1 MWNWTFE
8 ASAEGLA
15 NSSDVWKVW
24 ANVSGWPNWD
34 DELEWSNIEGPF
46 SVGTEGTLKPKDW
59 SPLKFKI
66 TEVVE
71 GREFKDVTIMPFG
84 TTLEFHHH
92 TENLDSSRCR
102 ITHRV
107 NCKGPLAPILRFTLR
122 RKLKTKM
129 PRALKALIIK
139 AGEDDE

>member
-15 NSSDVWKVW
+15 RSSNVWKAW
-24 ANVSGWPNWD
+24 TDVSGWPSWD
-34 DELEWSNIEGPF
+34 EELDWSSIDGLF
-46 SVGTEGTLKPKDW
+46 SAGTEGKLKPKDW

-71 GREFKDVTIMPFG
+71 GREFKDVTIMPLG
-84 TTLEFHHH
+84 TTLEFHHFA
-92 TENLDSSRCR
+92 ENLDNNKCR

-107 NCKGPLAPILRFTLR
+107 SCKGSLAPILRFTLR
-122 RKLKTKM
+122 RKLKKKM
-129 PRALKALIIK
+129 PCALKALIIK
-139 AGEDDE
+139 AGGDE